1 MLLRWVQGCDQ
12 RNDLG
17 QRVEGVGK
25 TGGGFSEIAIGC
37 YCLRTKFLSIGL
49 PLPRLSL
56 QGENRF
62 LIDEIGLDLKGSEI
76 RLVFLLVK
84 EDEVALVIQPLYY
97 T

>member
-25 TGGGFSEIAIGC
+25 TGGGSLGIVIGY
-37 YCLRTKFLSIGL
+37 YCLRTKFLSIGPL
-49 PLPRLSL
+49 LPRLSL
-56 QGENRF
+56 QEENRF
-62 LIDEIGLDLKGSEI
+62 LIGEIGLDLGDSEI
-76 RLVFLLVK
+76 GLVFLLVK
-84 EDEVALVIQPLYY
+84 EDEVALVVQPLYY